1 MTGTLLAKM
10 AMTIFRIDSARPPGV
25 SISMMRHEA
34 PSVEALRIPFSTKSA
49 MAGLMEPEIFMI
61 YTALAAAKEF
71 PGKLNM
77 SKNKAGMIRI
87 NFFIVRKEG
96 LFF

>member
-1 MTGTLLAKM
+1 
-10 AMTIFRIDSARPPGV
+10 
-25 SISMMRHEA
+25 
-34 PSVEALRIPFSTKSA
+34 
-49 MAGLMEPEIFMI
+49 
-61 YTALAAAKEF
+61 LAAAKEF